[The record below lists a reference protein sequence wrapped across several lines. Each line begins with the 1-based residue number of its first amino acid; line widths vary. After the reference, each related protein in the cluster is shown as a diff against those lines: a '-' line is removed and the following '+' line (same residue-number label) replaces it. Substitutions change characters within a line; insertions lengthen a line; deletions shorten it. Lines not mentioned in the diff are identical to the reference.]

1 MFVRILQYLAAVL
14 MLCTAIPVLRVHA
27 ETEQSQ
33 HTYASILME
42 AESGSVLRETNAQE
56 QLPIGSLAKLMTVY
70 LAAEAVAAGEW
81 NLDTLLTAPPSAQAQ
96 KGAVIWLT
104 AGEKMSVQDLLK
116 GVIIGNANDA
126 AVTLA
131 CCLSGSEAQF
141 TADMNAAAF
150 TIGMRSTC
158 FADAAGMQPD
168 NLSTAQDMALLC
180 RALLQY
186 DFLTPIFTTWRDFL
200 RGEQTEL
207 VNENTLTRTYEGIL
221 GLKAGHGEPS
231 GYTLCAAAERG
242 DMRCIAVVLGCDDES
257 ERFTYAKNLLGA
269 GFTEYHVATP
279 DFDTEFLRPVT
290 VRGGVTGAVDICAEG
305 LLCTAVP
312 NGKSISCVIV
322 LPKYMQAPVK
332 QGQILGEAAFY
343 CGDALVSE
351 VPLRAA
357 ESVEKKQLRW
367 CFAVLLENLFK

>member
-1 MFVRILQYLAAVL
+1 MHFLRYVAL
-14 MLCTAIPVLRVHA
+14 MLAFAVTLPCLRGNAVS
-27 ETEQSQ
+27 EESQ
-33 HTYASILME
+33 HTYASVLME

-70 LAAEAVAAGEW
+70 LAAEAVSAGEW
-81 NLDTLLTAPPSAQAQ
+81 HMDTLLTAPPSAQTQ
-96 KGAVIWLT
+96 NGAVIWLIS
-104 AGEKMSVQDLLK
+104 GEKMSVQDLLK

-141 TADMNAAAF
+141 AADMNAAAF
-150 TIGMRSTC
+150 SLGMRSTC
-158 FADAAGMQPD
+158 FADATGLSPD
-168 NLSTAQDMALLC
+168 NRSTAQDMALLC

-186 DFLTPIFTTWRDFL
+186 DYLMPIFTTWRDFL

-207 VNENTLTRTYEGIL
+207 VNENTLTRTYDGIL

-231 GYTLCAAAERG
+231 GYTLCAAAEQG
-242 DMRCIAVVLGCDDES
+242 EMRCIAVVLGCDDES
-257 ERFTYAKNLLGA
+257 ERFTYAKNLLRA
-269 GFTEYHVATP
+269 GFSEYHVVTP

-290 VRGGVTGAVDICAEG
+290 VRGGVTGAVSLSAEG

-312 NGKSISCVIV
+312 NGKSLSCVIV
-322 LPKYMQAPVK
+322 LPQYVKAPVE
-332 QGQILGEAAFY
+332 QGKILGEAAFY
-343 CGDALVSE
+343 CGDALVYE

-357 ESVEKKQLRW
+357 ETVAKKRLRD